1 MNNLN
6 LEWYPGHMKKAKEL
20 LISNLKLIDVII
32 QVIDSRI
39 PLSSINP
46 DIMDIIKNKP
56 FLIALNKTDLAED
69 YWTDKWLEYFKAQ
82 NIKSVKINSVSGQ
95 GINKMLKSVENCYF
109 EKKERL
115 NQKGV
120 VNRPINVMV
129 VGIPNSGKST
139 LINKI
144 AGKKSAET
152 GNKPGVT
159 KGKQWVRIGNRLNL
173 LDTPG
178 LLWPKFK
185 DDRTGLMLAFT
196 GSLKTNPDLNE
207 EIAYA
212 LLDFIKKDYLSLLCN
227 KYNLKHEEYDDTLKL
242 YDEIA
247 KNTGNLSRDKTPD
260 YNKTAELL
268 LNDFK
273 NGRLGKI
280 TSEKPEEVI

>member
-69 YWTDKWLEYFKAQ
+69 YWTDKWLEYFKAK

-196 GSLKTNPDLNE
+196 GSLKTNHDLNE

-273 NGRLGKI
+273 NGKLGKI

>member
-69 YWTDKWLEYFKAQ
+69 YWTDKWLEYFKAK
-82 NIKSVKINSVSGQ
+82 NIISVKINSVSGQ

-273 NGRLGKI
+273 NGKLGKI

>member
-196 GSLKTNPDLNE
+196 GSLKTNADLNE

-247 KNTGNLSRDKTPD
+247 KNTGNLSRDNTPD

-273 NGRLGKI
+273 NGKLGKI